1 MKVVWPQSHE
11 CSFCLRAM
19 MCCVG
24 LYVKDDAQ
32 TDVYMY
38 KMYKRNCKLLW
49 LNLLCTLLQQ
59 EIPWKKKKKH
69 FKR

>member
-1 MKVVWPQSHE
+1 MKVVSQITKPQRHE

-24 LYVKDDAQ
+24 LYVKDDVQ

-38 KMYKRNCKLLW
+38 KM
-49 LNLLCTLLQQ
+49 
-59 EIPWKKKKKH
+59 
-69 FKR
+69 